1 MTTPPW
7 LEWRLEHATV
17 CIGPNAWRHDKARCP
32 QQELLRI
39 CVGTSF
45 NGFLGLV
52 SLRAIAVPGNTD

>member
-1 MTTPPW
+1 MRRSASDRTLGVMTRPAVHS
-7 LEWRLEHATV
+7 RS
-17 CIGPNAWRHDKARCP
+17 
-32 QQELLRI
+32 ELLRI